1 MFEPSGSTLKTPFRR
16 RATVKKYLVELTQDE
31 RQRLHK
37 LISAGS
43 APARMLNR
51 ARILLK
57 ADVGEHAEGEP
68 LLDREIAPMLE
79 TSTATVQRVRERF
92 CRQGLDAALER
103 SAPDRIY
110 RRSFDGRAEARLIA
124 LACSQAPEGRERWS
138 MRLLADKAVQM
149 GIVEGVSHETVR
161 KTLKKTNCAPTS

>member
-1 MFEPSGSTLKTPFRR
+1 M
-16 RATVKKYLVELTQDE
+16 KKYVVELTQDE
-31 RQRLHK
+31 RERLHK
-37 LISAGS
+37 LIWAGS

-57 ADVGEHAEGEP
+57 ADVGRHSEGEP

-79 TSTATVQRVRERF
+79 TSTATVQRVREHF

-103 SAPDRIY
+103 SAPDRVY
-110 RRSFDGRAEARLIA
+110 RRAFDGRAEARLIA

-138 MRLLADKAVQM
+138 MRLLADKAVEM
-149 GIVEGVSHETVR
+149 GIVGSVSHETVR
-161 KTLKKTNCAPTS
+161 KTLKKTNCAPTW

>member
-1 MFEPSGSTLKTPFRR
+1 
-16 RATVKKYLVELTQDE
+16 VKKYLVELSEDE

-57 ADVGEHAEGEP
+57 ADVGKHSEGEP

-92 CRQGLDAALER
+92 FRQGLDAALER

-110 RRSFDGRAEARLIA
+110 ERSFDGRAEARLIA
-124 LACSQAPEGRERWS
+124 LACSKASQGRERWS
-138 MRLLADKAVQM
+138 MRLLADKAVEL
-149 GIVEGVSHETVR
+149 GIVESVSHETVR
-161 KTLKKTNCAPTS
+161 KTLKKTNCAPTSSKAG